1 MARASGTTIPKSK
14 IPEES
19 RSLILRAALQEFAQ
33 EGFAGARTE
42 AIAKAAGVN
51 IALIFYY
58 FKNKEQLYGEA
69 LDSNYAEWNKR
80 MLAALGAAD
89 SPRRK
94 IKGYVSAHFD
104 FVAETPSR
112 SRLVLQE
119 MMRKGR
125 SGSPHILRL
134 AKKYIRKV
142 HQELAK
148 VVREGT
154 KAGDFNP
161 LDPENFVYSVVGM
174 INFYFACAPALK
186 AVSGHEPL
194 GPASITRRKAEVMR
208 FITQALFAK

>member
-1 MARASGTTIPKSK
+1 MASPAYSAIKSQK
-14 IPEES
+14 LPA
-19 RSLILRAALQEFAQ
+19 RNKSLILRAALREFAQ
-33 EGFAGARTE
+33 EGFAGARTD

-69 LDSNYAEWNKR
+69 LDSNYAEWNIR
-80 MLAALGAAD
+80 MLAALESTD
-89 SPRRK
+89 SPRQK
-94 IKGYVSAHFD
+94 IREYVNAHFD
-104 FVAETPSR
+104 FVAESPFR

-125 SGSPHILRL
+125 SPHILRL
-134 AKKYIRKV
+134 ARKYIRKV
-142 HQELAK
+142 HRELAK
-148 VVREGT
+148 VVRQGAKT
-154 KAGDFNP
+154 GDFKPLNP
-161 LDPENFVYSVVGM
+161 EHFVYSVVGM

-194 GPASITRRKAEVMR
+194 GAASIALRKTEVMR